1 MPFQLPPNDEVLTAG
16 AFNDQVSDT
25 TPVLPATRPHT
36 WTQVRTAHPCRTN
49 ASAGMS
55 DAVRS
60 QDQVH
65 SDFMK
70 SREAYL
76 QSEATTKDWTHKR
89 TKQRYSRKKAEPS
102 TKAAPN
108 NSKTCGP
115 NPYEV
120 GSKEWLEEFDRR
132 MGIKGL
138 PLPDRPKDQEVRGET
153 YHEWHARY
161 GGKTEWDP
169 MAFCTVEPDPVAL
182 FDSELAWNGDEVEN
196 LFPGVDMSSINQW
209 LAHRDTG
216 ESDVEPQ
223 VSSELALDEGESD
236 NPLAEES
243 NEAGWILNQYL
254 KEQGLAK

>member
-169 MAFCTVEPDPVAL
+169 MAFLHGGTGSCGPFRLGIGVEWGRGRKP
-182 FDSELAWNGDEVEN
+182 
-196 LFPGVDMSSINQW
+196 FPGGRHVFHQSMVGTPRYW
-209 LAHRDTG
+209 
-216 ESDVEPQ
+216 
-223 VSSELALDEGESD
+223 
-236 NPLAEES
+236 
-243 NEAGWILNQYL
+243 
-254 KEQGLAK
+254 